1 MSIKE
6 SVASTTLFLKFLD
19 FGWKLIWQ
27 DLKNV
32 VILICIK
39 IKDQKVLSIEEIDQK
54 TISYQA
60 KKIEKKKT
68 KLE

>member
-6 SVASTTLFLKFLD
+6 SVASTTLVLKFLD